1 MGCCFLI
8 ENGLIYMT
16 QPIAMTY
23 PINVDKV
30 ILEQWAAQ
38 KLAPETIT
46 GMLKEMGFD
55 PDSIT
60 THLRVYK
67 KLRNAKRQFTG
78 FVCMGIGAFLG
89 FASCALTL
97 ANLFPSLHSMI
108 LFGLTS
114 LAILI
119 IVAGMYLVFE

>member
-1 MGCCFLI
+1 MGCCFLT

-23 PINVDKV
+23 PIHVDKD
-30 ILEQWAAQ
+30 ILEQWATQ

-46 GMLKEMGFD
+46 GMLKERGVD

-60 THLRVYK
+60 THLRAYK

-78 FVCMGIGAFLG
+78 FVCMALGAFLG
-89 FASCALTL
+89 FLSCVLTL
-97 ANLFPSLHSMI
+97 ANPIPELHNLI
-108 LFGLTS
+108 LFGFTS
-114 LAILI
+114 VGILI
-119 IVAGMYLVFE
+119 IMVGMYFVFE

>member
-8 ENGLIYMT
+8 ENSLIYTT

-78 FVCMGIGAFLG
+78 FVCMALGAFLG
-89 FASCALTL
+89 FLSCVLTL
-97 ANLFPSLHSMI
+97 ANPIPELHNLI
-108 LFGLTS
+108 LFGFTS
-114 LAILI
+114 VGILI
-119 IVAGMYLVFE
+119 IVVGMYLVFE